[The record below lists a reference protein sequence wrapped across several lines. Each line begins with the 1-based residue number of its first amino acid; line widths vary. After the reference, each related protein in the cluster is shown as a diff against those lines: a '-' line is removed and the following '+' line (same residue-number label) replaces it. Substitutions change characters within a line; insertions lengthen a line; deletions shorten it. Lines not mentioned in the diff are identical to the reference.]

1 MPPPPV
7 LSSTTDSPRP
17 GPPRTRRRGLR
28 LAVQRV
34 AEQWARRRQ
43 GTDAMP
49 LTLERRRIYILPTRQ
64 GVVFGALLLAMLLA
78 SLNYNNS
85 LGLALTFLL
94 AGVGLVTMHF
104 CHRNLL
110 ETRIR
115 FAGAAPVF
123 AGEDVWFQ
131 IALDRNIAT
140 ARYNLR
146 LKADQC
152 ETDAVDL
159 VSDANLTLTLPVAT
173 HQRGLFTL
181 QRFGISTTFPL
192 GLFRAWAWVYADLN
206 AVVYPRPAD
215 TELSPRSEYEQIGD
229 GGDMAEGDLDFAGL
243 RLFRPGDPP
252 RRIAWKA
259 FARDGQLQIKQ
270 FSGSE
275 TSPRWID
282 WDALPGMDMEPR
294 LEQLCQWVVDAQ
306 ASGRSYGLRLPE
318 RVIAPGLGAA
328 HEEQCLTALAMM

>member
-1 MPPPPV
+1 
-7 LSSTTDSPRP
+7 
-17 GPPRTRRRGLR
+17 
-28 LAVQRV
+28 
-34 AEQWARRRQ
+34 
-43 GTDAMP
+43 MP

-64 GVVFGALLLAMLLA
+64 GFVFGALLLAMLLA

-110 ETRIR
+110 ETGIR

-123 AGEDVWFQ
+123 AGEEVWFQ
-131 IALDRNIAT
+131 IALDRNVAT
-140 ARYNLR
+140 PRYNLR
-146 LKADQC
+146 LNAGSY

-159 VSDANLTLTLPVAT
+159 ASDAHITLMLPVPT
-173 HQRGLFTL
+173 QTRGLFTL
-181 QRFGISTTFPL
+181 PRFGISTTFPL
-192 GLFRAWAWVYADLN
+192 GLFRAWAWVYADLS
-206 AVVYPRPAD
+206 AVVYPRPAQSD
-215 TELSPRSEYEQIGD
+215 LRPRSEYDEIGD
-229 GGDMAEGDLDFAGL
+229 GGNVDEGDLDFAGL

-282 WDALPGMDMEPR
+282 WDALAGMELEAR
-294 LEQLCQWVVDAQ
+294 LEQLCQWVVEAQ
-306 ASGRSYGLRLPE
+306 AAGRSYGLRLPE

-328 HEEQCLTALAMM
+328 HEERCLTALAMM